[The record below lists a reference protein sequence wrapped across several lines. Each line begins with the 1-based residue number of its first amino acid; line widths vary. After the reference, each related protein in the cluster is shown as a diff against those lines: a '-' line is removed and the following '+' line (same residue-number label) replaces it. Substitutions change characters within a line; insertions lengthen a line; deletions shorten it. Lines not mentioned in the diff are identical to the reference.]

1 MPPSGGLSHIGGTM
15 EEKLIEML
23 QLQDK
28 LNKKINEN
36 WKEIRTKEDFAR
48 ATWIECAELVD
59 SLPWK
64 WWKKQEA
71 DIENVQIEVVDIW
84 HFVLSY
90 LMLEHKTL
98 EEIIASKS
106 VQNFKKGIN
115 EDFTNIE
122 VDGAYI
128 NHYLGETDKYK
139 KIIFLAERVAE
150 SFLKQNLDEGMFFF
164 GLLVRNSI
172 SFDSMYFLYVGK
184 NILNHIRQEKGY
196 RSGGYKKEINGM
208 EDNRYLFNIVK
219 SIKTREE
226 LEEKIRK
233 EFEKIHS

>member
-172 SFDSMYFLYVGK
+172 SFDSMYLLYVGK